1 MHGPPLVGWL
11 LVAVCALAGTVCL
24 VRASAVLRGG
34 QRHAAGVEALMG
46 FAMAL
51 MAVPGASLPTV
62 VYVALFAGLALWTV
76 VWWSWEAG
84 AWPRSAQARPSRW
97 PPLVRPSRARWPTH
111 QPHHLLEA
119 GAMLYVTLT
128 MPITGDA
135 GAHTGHGAGGTGVP
149 VLSAVLAG
157 YFVLY
162 ALRHAAALASVPAP
176 AHAATASASPT
187 PVRLVAPPELAT
199 ACRVA
204 LALAMATMLLV

>member
-1 MHGPPLVGWL
+1 MHGPPVVGWL

-24 VRASAVLRGG
+24 VRARVVATGG
-34 QRHAAGVEALMG
+34 ARNASGVEALMG

-51 MAVPGASLPTV
+51 MAVPGASLPTAAYV
-62 VYVALFAGLALWTV
+62 VLFGGLALWTV
-76 VWWSWEAG
+76 VWWSWEVG
-84 AWPRSAQARPSRW
+84 AWPRSAQVRAVQARLPSSR
-97 PPLVRPSRARWPTH
+97 PPWSRWPTH

-128 MPITGDA
+128 MPTVHDA
-135 GAHTGHGAGGTGVP
+135 GAHAGHGAGGAGGAP
-149 VLSAVLAG
+149 VVTAVLAG

-162 ALRHAAALASVPAP
+162 ALRYAATLAPAP
-176 AHAATASASPT
+176 SPARPSPA
-187 PVRLVAPPELAT
+187 PVRLVALPELAT